1 MFTSK
6 EHIEEKAALSG
17 RGRLEYLQ
25 ALVTEFQDTDSHDS
39 KIQILA
45 NLANFA
51 YDPINY
57 SYMRKLNVIDL
68 FLDMLTEDDDQLIE
82 FGMGGLCN
90 VCLDKDNKC
99 YIIENDGVDL
109 VIKCLSSSNENTV
122 LNAITTLMFLITPA
136 SKSDILTDSMI
147 DCMRKI
153 SGSSNTRL
161 KNLAIIFLEDY
172 CEGS

>member
-1 MFTSK
+1 MS
-6 EHIEEKAALSG
+6 
-17 RGRLEYLQ
+17 
-25 ALVTEFQDTDSHDS
+25 
-39 KIQILA
+39 
-45 NLANFA
+45 
-51 YDPINY
+51 
-57 SYMRKLNVIDL
+57 
-68 FLDMLTEDDDQLIE
+68 
-82 FGMGGLCN
+82 C
-90 VCLDKDNKC
+90 
-99 YIIENDGVDL
+99 
-109 VIKCLSSSNENTV
+109 SNENTV